1 MNKAEFL
8 NKLRAGLSGLPVEER
23 EEQLVFYAEMIDD
36 RVEEGVSEE
45 DAVAA
50 IGDVDAIVTQIISDI
65 PLSKLVKKRIN
76 PKRKIGALQIVLII
90 LGSPILFSVL
100 VVAFV
105 LILSVYVVIWSVIA
119 SLWSVFAAL
128 IASAL
133 GGLVGGVMFMVQG
146 YGASGLATVGAAIS
160 LAGLSILMF
169 FPCRYA
175 TKGASFLSRK
185 IVVLIKRLFVK
196 KEDEE

>member
-1 MNKAEFL
+1 M
-8 NKLRAGLSGLPVEER
+8 EER

-90 LGSPILFSVL
+90 LGSPILFSLL